1 MTPINEIIEE
11 YEAKLEALNRTYES
25 EWSYLTLKDLEVL
38 SQIKTLLTRVVT
50 DLRAIR
56 AFLK

>member
-1 MTPINEIIEE
+1 MNEIIEK

-25 EWSYLTLKDLEVL
+25 KWSYLTQGELEVL
-38 SQIKTLLTRVVT
+38 SQIKILLTGIVT

-56 AFLK
+56 AFSKTP